1 MKHKS
6 WSSFQTVF
14 VSTGDKTLFLSD
26 TIFSRNN
33 NKTKS
38 SKNFRIQKELLVIL
52 NFPLRLVIT
61 VPWNTE
67 ATRELKFQYL
77 YSDLSLLFWVSF
89 PWRFHN
95 FSLY

>member
-38 SKNFRIQKELLVIL
+38 SKNFRVQKELLVIL
-52 NFPLRLVIT
+52 NLR
-61 VPWNTE
+61 PGG
-67 ATRELKFQYL
+67 
-77 YSDLSLLFWVSF
+77 WVVKIK
-89 PWRFHN
+89 
-95 FSLY
+95 LGCI